1 MAERPERPDHPDSLQ
16 PILQQVEDELSTQL
30 DEVCD
35 RKDVHAESTGELI
48 KLEEA
53 LSVAA
58 EAAKETISLR
68 RRIREKGDVSASPN
82 LFDRGTRNSGPSATD
97 NNV

>member
-1 MAERPERPDHPDSLQ
+1 MAELPNNPDSLQ
-16 PILQQVEDELSTQL
+16 PILHQVEEELHAQL

-35 RKDVHAESTGELI
+35 RKDVHEESTGELI

-68 RRIREKGDVSASPN
+68 RRIREKGDVHAKPN
-82 LFDRGTRNSGPSATD
+82 LFDRGPQADKSPP
-97 NNV
+97 V

>member
-1 MAERPERPDHPDSLQ
+1 MAELPNNPDSLQ
-16 PILQQVEDELSTQL
+16 PILQQVEEELHAQL

-35 RKDVHAESTGELI
+35 RKDVHEESTGELI
-48 KLEEA
+48 RLEEA

-68 RRIREKGDVSASPN
+68 RRIREKGDVHKAPN
-82 LFDRGTRNSGPSATD
+82 LFDRGTASDKSASP
-97 NNV
+97 

>member
-16 PILQQVEDELSTQL
+16 PILQQVEEELSAQL

-35 RKDVHAESTGELI
+35 RKEVRAESTGELI

-68 RRIREKGDVSASPN
+68 RRIRQKGDVRATPN
-82 LFDRGTRNSGPSATD
+82 LFDRGAKGTD
-97 NNV
+97 TSSPGKSV